1 MSGFF
6 RKLLGFILLVATVGL
21 VTCQSMV
28 KAESL
33 DTLVVYHSPFISGI
47 K

>member
-21 VTCQSMV
+21 VTCQSIV
-28 KAESL
+28 KAESA
-33 DTLVVYHSPFISGI
+33 DTFAENHSFFIQGI

>member
-28 KAESL
+28 KAESFA
-33 DTLVVYHSPFISGI
+33 TLAVNHSPFIRGI